1 MQRIMWRLK
10 CRKQAPR
17 NNTLEISYSGSQYHK
32 TRDTEIEKETDS
44 SGGSKGNKEVDRK
57 GKRQR
62 PLFLPKQ
69 KQLREGERLCEK
81 KTKIGTAPKLPGYGR
96 KMRTTSLRR
105 RRRGRRRPMKQRQQ
119 QQRFFT
125 ILLARISG
133 TSVWKLR
140 HFHPPCRGF
149 LPQRR
154 RPMREPL
161 NPGYHVRQ
169 DDGRRRRRK
178 TAFWRSFEN
187 CIPKKKTSVAIDQI
201 EGNPTQKKSVG
212 SNWFHKR
219 RNHSSSS

>member
-1 MQRIMWRLK
+1 
-10 CRKQAPR
+10 
-17 NNTLEISYSGSQYHK
+17 
-32 TRDTEIEKETDS
+32 
-44 SGGSKGNKEVDRK
+44 
-57 GKRQR
+57 
-62 PLFLPKQ
+62 
-69 KQLREGERLCEK
+69 
-81 KTKIGTAPKLPGYGR
+81 
-96 KMRTTSLRR
+96 
-105 RRRGRRRPMKQRQQ
+105 MKQRQQ